1 LKQYQFQANKP
12 IVPTNYFK
20 MKTFRY
26 LFIAAAAIILVS
38 FKKPDP
44 LPLYKNKSA
53 PIESRVNDLLKRMT
67 LDEKVMQLSQY
78 TLGLND
84 NENNIDDLSKDF
96 DPHAGSLIYFGS
108 DPVFRNAV
116 QKKAVEETRL
126 GIPIL
131 FGFDI
136 IHGCKTLYPIPLAVG
151 CSWNTE
157 LNREAC
163 SNSAKETYLSGINWT
178 FSPMVDVAR
187 DPRWGRVAEGY
198 GEDPY
203 TGAQFGASAV
213 RGYQGQNL
221 SAPNN
226 IAACLKHYVA
236 YGLVEGGRDYSF
248 TDVSQQLLQDTYLVS
263 FKAGVKAG
271 ASTVMSSFND
281 ISGTPATINKYLLTD
296 ILKTQWGFK
305 GFVVADWQAIA
316 QLMNQGVAKDP
327 EQAGERALN
336 AGLDMDMLS
345 DIYRKYI
352 PDLLKQKKISMAT
365 VDEAVKRVLTLKFKL
380 GLFDN
385 PYTPVV
391 DESQRYLQPEAKRV
405 ANQMAAESMVLL
417 KNKDNILPILSSI
430 KSVAIIGPMVK
441 DSADL
446 MGSWTGRA
454 NAKDVESINS
464 ALQNE
469 FAGKLQLNYAHGCNF
484 DGKDD
489 TGFDEAIN
497 AAKNSDEVILF
508 LGEKNSWSGEN
519 TSRSTIA
526 LPEIQER
533 LVAAIKKTG
542 KPLVIVLNNGRPLAL
557 RNIEPD
563 ADAILEAWQP
573 GTIGATAITGILSGR
588 INPSGKLDITFPL
601 TTGQIPV
608 YYDMHPR
615 ARLYQQGNYQDIPT
629 EPLYWFGHG
638 LSYTTYNYSDV
649 KLSST
654 KIKKNEHLVAK
665 VEVNN
670 TGKMDGKEAV
680 LWYISHPEAT
690 ISRPRKELKF
700 FEKKLIKQGEKVV
713 YTFDLDPERDLS
725 YPDANGKQILES
737 GDYYLIVGSQKV
749 KFEVTD

>member
-1 LKQYQFQANKP
+1 
-12 IVPTNYFK
+12 

>member
-1 LKQYQFQANKP
+1 
-12 IVPTNYFK
+12 
-20 MKTFRY
+20 MKTFYY
-26 LFIAAAAIILVS
+26 LLTGAIVFVIVS

-53 PIESRVNDLLKRMT
+53 SVESRVNDLLKRMT
-67 LDEKVMQLSQY
+67 LDEKVMQLTQY

-84 NENNIDDLSKDF
+84 NENNINDLSKGF
-96 DPHAGSLIYFGS
+96 DPHTGSLIYFGS

-157 LNREAC
+157 LNREVC
-163 SNSAKETYLSGINWT
+163 SNSAKESYLSGINWT

-213 RGYQGQNL
+213 KGYQGLNL

-248 TDVSQQLLQDTYLVS
+248 TDVSQQLLHDSYLVS

-271 ASTVMSSFND
+271 ASTIMSSFND
-281 ISGTPATINKYLLTD
+281 ISGTPSTINRYLLTEV
-296 ILKTQWGFK
+296 LKNQWGFK

-345 DIYRKYI
+345 DIYRKYL
-352 PDLLKQKKISMAT
+352 PDLLKEKKIT
-365 VDEAVKRVLTLKFKL
+365 ITTIDEAVKRVLTLKFKL

-385 PYTPVV
+385 PYTPVI
-391 DESQRYLQPEAKRV
+391 DESRRYLQPETKKA

-417 KNKDNILPILSSI
+417 KNKGNILPISSSI
-430 KSVAIIGPMVK
+430 KSLAIIGPLVQ
-441 DSADL
+441 DSTDL

-454 NAKDVESINS
+454 NAKDVESINT
-464 ALQNE
+464 ALHTE
-469 FAGKLQLNYAHGCNF
+469 FSGKIQLNYAHGCNF

-489 TGFDEAIN
+489 SGFDDALN

-508 LGEKNSWSGEN
+508 LGEKNGWSGEN

-533 LVAAIKKTG
+533 LVADIKKAG
-542 KPLVIVLNNGRPLAL
+542 KPIIIVLNNGRPLAL
-557 RNIEPD
+557 RDIEPN

-573 GTIGATAITGILSGR
+573 GTFGATAITGLLSGR

-615 ARLYQQGNYQDIPT
+615 ARLGGQGNYQDIPS
-629 EPLYWFGHG
+629 EPLYWFGYG
-638 LSYTTYNYSDV
+638 LSYTTYNYGDV
-649 KLSST
+649 KLSAT
-654 KIKKNEHLVAK
+654 KIKKTDHLIAK
-665 VEVNN
+665 IEVSN

-700 FEKKLIKQGEKVV
+700 FEKKLIKQGEKAV
-713 YTFDLDPERDLS
+713 YTFDLEPERDLS
-725 YPDANGKQILES
+725 YPDANGKQILDS
-737 GDYYLIVGSQKV
+737 GDYYLMVGSQKV